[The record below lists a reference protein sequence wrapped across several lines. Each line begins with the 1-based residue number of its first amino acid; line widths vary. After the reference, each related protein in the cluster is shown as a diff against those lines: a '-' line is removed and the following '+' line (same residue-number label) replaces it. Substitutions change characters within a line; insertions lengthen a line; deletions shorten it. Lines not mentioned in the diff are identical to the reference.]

1 MENVE
6 AVSSFVSNAGT
17 SGSNGMRQVL
27 HQVRDELRLLL
38 QQRAEVTQRIC
49 TAKRTIFGLA
59 TMLGDADLSKELT
72 DLIDGGGGERK
83 PGFTRACRRIL
94 MEAGHPLSAREV
106 HDQLNAQAPMLLA
119 RHADPIASVTTVLNR
134 LAEYGEAQRVL
145 LKNGK
150 RAWQWAAESRDSSP
164 TGPVFV
170 EGSQHSRS
178 DS

>member
-6 AVSSFVSNAGT
+6 TVGAFMGNPGNN
-17 SGSNGMRQVL
+17 GSEGMRQVL
-27 HQVRDELRLLL
+27 HQVQDELRNLL

-49 TAKRTIFGLA
+49 TAKRTIYGLA
-59 TMLGDADLSKELT
+59 TMLGDDLSKELT

-106 HDQLNAQAPMLLA
+106 HDQLNAQTPILLA

-150 RAWQWAAESRDSSP
+150 RAWQWAAETSVPSHNE
-164 TGPVFV
+164 TEFI

-178 DS
+178 GS